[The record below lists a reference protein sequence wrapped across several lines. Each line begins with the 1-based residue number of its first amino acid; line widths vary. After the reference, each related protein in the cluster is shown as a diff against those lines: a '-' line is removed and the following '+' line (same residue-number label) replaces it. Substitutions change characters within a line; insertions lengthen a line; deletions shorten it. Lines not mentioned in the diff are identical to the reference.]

1 MIANGEDEYDVDGE
15 SKSIDY
21 YRFSLTR
28 EAAADFKPNLV
39 IMHPLPRRH
48 ELDEK
53 LDSLPQA
60 KYWAQVR
67 NGMWMRAALIASV
80 LNVDLAVRD
89 HYQAYYTF

>member
-1 MIANGEDEYDVDGE
+1 MTRLQDEHDVDGE

-21 YRFSLTR
+21 DRFSLTR
-28 EAAADFKPNLV
+28 EAAVDFKSNLV

-48 ELDEK
+48 ELDES

-60 KYWAQVR
+60 KYWSQVR

-80 LNVDLAVRD
+80 FNVDIAVRD